1 MDQTDWGDG
10 MIKTE
15 YLHDE
20 TLIKHYSDKKVMLLQ
35 NETGA
40 KYSAPVDLVP
50 CPYTYTETDEP
61 IEEEEEMNETEEK
74 ATAYDI
80 ITGAVEWQY

>member
-1 MDQTDWGDG
+1 

-15 YLHDE
+15 YLNDG
-20 TLIKHYSDKKVMLLQ
+20 TLIKHYSDAGFLLLQ

-40 KYSAPVDLVP
+40 KYSDPIDIVP

-61 IEEEEEMNETEEK
+61 IEKSEEPEYSSEIEEK
-74 ATAYDI
+74 AAAYDI
-80 ITGAVEWQY
+80 LVGVSE